1 MSQFNQWL
9 RNFGEGF
16 VNLLRI
22 FRIPLVLSL
31 VIASGYTTYLGMV
44 NFIDT
49 FIALTVTVAVQII
62 IVLSSYE
69 LAKSNFKIQKGRFI
83 GFLISLLLGLIVSA
97 NFTYI
102 TFFNNSNSQKVKKEE
117 FEKLDTM
124 LWEYRQKVN
133 SKKSELIA
141 ELNNAIN
148 EKKKER
154 DEEGRE
160 GKLSGI
166 PGFGK
171 VYDAFDKEYKELLSD
186 KEQKLGQLKII
197 DSTMNRFFS
206 SWNYDN
212 LKSSKNNSKL
222 LDLYTK
228 MIQVNENTFSDLGD
242 NLTVQPPQLINPEEL
257 KEVKGIPPYAIV
269 NQLPLYLALVLD
281 FLIFL
286 ISTRLD
292 ILPIGELSDAELE
305 FVFQKIFQISAV
317 DINDNNHFQIEIDA
331 CNNNQKYAISLLL
344 HKGYL
349 HRVDK
354 NLVESTPKFF
364 DVVDRKLNKRKS
376 LQNEYTLQRRY
387 KLRNHFGL

>member
-166 PGFGK
+166 PG
-171 VYDAFDKEYKELLSD
+171 L
-186 KEQKLGQLKII
+186 
-197 DSTMNRFFS
+197 
-206 SWNYDN
+206 W
-212 LKSSKNNSKL
+212 
-222 LDLYTK
+222 
-228 MIQVNENTFSDLGD
+228 TFP
-242 NLTVQPPQLINPEEL
+242 VW
-257 KEVKGIPPYAIV
+257 
-269 NQLPLYLALVLD
+269 
-281 FLIFL
+281 
-286 ISTRLD
+286 
-292 ILPIGELSDAELE
+292 
-305 FVFQKIFQISAV
+305 
-317 DINDNNHFQIEIDA
+317 
-331 CNNNQKYAISLLL
+331 
-344 HKGYL
+344 
-349 HRVDK
+349 
-354 NLVESTPKFF
+354 
-364 DVVDRKLNKRKS
+364 
-376 LQNEYTLQRRY
+376 RR
-387 KLRNHFGL
+387 